1 MIEIAEILLESGP
14 HPFWRQLKQID
25 VNAAVSGLPRHFD
38 DWRAA
43 ASEHPW
49 DYGPLALHKQH
60 LEDAGF
66 RLAVIEDN
74 PPMDAMRLGRPGREE
89 ELEHFCTLL
98 RTMGRLEI
106 PVLCY
111 NWMPVLSWLR
121 TSIAAPG
128 RGGAEV
134 TGYDHRVLA
143 DAPLTPAGVVHGD
156 DLWASFQWFL
166 ERVVPVAE
174 EAGVKLALHPDDPPR
189 SPIRGIDRV
198 MISVDAFQRAID
210 LVPSELN
217 GITMCQGNFTLM
229 TDDLPA
235 AITQF
240 GEQGKIHF
248 IHFRDVVGTA
258 DRFLETFH
266 DEGKTDMYA
275 CIQAYVAAGVDCV
288 LRSDHS
294 PTLDGDVADVPGYSR
309 DARLYAIGY
318 TRGLIEAAVAER
330 AR

>member
-1 MIEIAEILLESGP
+1 MIELAEILLESGP
-14 HPFWRQLKQID
+14 HPFWRQLKQLD
-25 VNAAVSGLPRHFD
+25 VNAAVTGLPRHFS

-49 DYGPLALHKQH
+49 DYGPLALHRQH

-74 PPMDAMRLGRPGREE
+74 PPMDAMRLGRAGREE
-89 ELEHFCTLL
+89 ELEYVLTLI
-98 RTMGRLEI
+98 RNMGRLGI

-143 DAPLTPAGVVHGD
+143 DAPLTPAGVVRAET
-156 DLWASFQWFL
+156 LWETLEWFL
-166 ERVVPVAE
+166 QRAVPVAE
-174 EAGVKLALHPDDPPR
+174 EAGVRLALHHDDPPR
-189 SPIRGIDRV
+189 SPIRGIDRI
-198 MISVDAFQRAID
+198 MISVDAFQRALD
-210 LVPSELN
+210 LVPSEMH

-235 AITQF
+235 AIRQF

-248 IHFRDVVGTA
+248 IHFRDVQGTA
-258 DRFLETFH
+258 ERFLETFH
-266 DEGKTDMYA
+266 DEGRTDMYA
-275 CIQAYVAAGVDCV
+275 CIRAYLDAGVDCV

-294 PTLDGDVADVPGYSR
+294 PTLAGDVAEVPGYSR
-309 DARLYAIGY
+309 AARLYAIGY
-318 TRGLIEAAVAER
+318 TRGLIEAAS